1 MEITL
6 TPEEAELLLSV
17 VEHRHRE
24 ILKEL
29 WHTHHGEFKNSLRKS
44 EKLLESIMN
53 RLQEAAV
60 PQVS

>member
-6 TPEEAELLLSV
+6 TPEEADLLLGV

-29 WHTHHGEFKNSLRKS
+29 WHTHHGEFKASLRKS

-60 PQVS
+60 QQAS

>member
-6 TPEEAELLLSV
+6 TPEEAELLLNI

-29 WHTHHGEFKNSLRKS
+29 WHTHHSEFKEGLRKS

-60 PQVS
+60 QQVS